1 MGKSSSV
8 ASLVPDATDELR
20 KYKALYDDGI
30 ISEEEFNEKKNHLF
44 FYK

>member
-1 MGKSSSV
+1 M
-8 ASLVPDATDELR
+8 
-20 KYKALYDDGI
+20 YDDGI